1 MFQAAQT
8 QAYSVIERTF
18 QAWCVSS
25 LLHNQNNKVT
35 NEMFGTYH
43 LQLDMSEM
51 IIDNIISINNSSH

>member
-8 QAYSVIERTF
+8 QAYSVIKRTF

-43 LQLDMSEM
+43 LQL
-51 IIDNIISINNSSH
+51 NINYVRNYYR